1 MPSLVK
7 GSHGSLTTEEGVAVV
22 NGRVAVVNG
31 RLTTEGG
38 VANAAVEPT
47 ASSVSAPGDA
57 SLPN

>member
-22 NGRVAVVNG
+22 NGR
-31 RLTTEGG
+31 LTTEAG